1 VKRHFISAVYVLN
14 IVIQAIVTLLLNVGI
29 MLFIAWCAVA
39 KLGAPDWLY
48 VPLIL
53 IGVFWGLY
61 MMIRFIIVSGEGLE
75 RLEKQSKKK

>member
-1 VKRHFISAVYVLN
+1 MKRHFISAVYVLN
-14 IVIQAIVTLLLNVGI
+14 IVIQAILTLLLNVGI

-61 MMIRFIIVSGEGLE
+61 MMIRFIIVSCEGLE